1 MGPDFL
7 FLSIFFPIFQVETM
21 VSIELVLRI
30 KMIDAREIAVTV
42 PREGRVADIAE
53 AVLEAEDAPMN
64 KMIRL
69 IFGGRLLQPQDA
81 IAASNINDYAVI
93 HAVITDAPTH
103 PQFHAM
109 HHGAAHGARP
119 PQEPPRLPHAEQWTG
134 NSSAGSMERDQLEGM
149 LMKLP
154 PGIILVLL
162 WYIFLA
168 RGGDLFSW
176 FSTMSL
182 VILTFLYFSYT
193 LPRTINGPLIL
204 LENAFVSLYSYTSS
218 TPGRAHQNG
227 LHPHQDGRL
236 HLDVSSIMIPHLR
249 VHGLFLIDM
258 CAHSDAQV
266 SKSKRNEVCSCFP

>member
-1 MGPDFL
+1 M
-7 FLSIFFPIFQVETM
+7 SSV
-21 VSIELVLRI
+21 VLRI

-42 PREGRVADIAE
+42 PRDGRVADIAE

-103 PQFHAM
+103 PQFIAL

-119 PQEPPRLPHAEQWTG
+119 PQEPPRRPNAEQWTG
-134 NSSAGSMERDQLEGM
+134 NSGAGSMDREQLEGM
-149 LMKLP
+149 LLKLP

-182 VILTFLYFSYT
+182 VILTFLYVSYT
-193 LPRTINGPLIL
+193 LPRPFATI
-204 LENAFVSLYSYTSS
+204 LESAFVSLYSYTSS
-218 TPGRAHQNG
+218 APGRAHQDG
-227 LHPHQDGRL
+227 RRPHQDGRP
-236 HLDVSSIMIPHLR
+236 HLDVSSIRILR
-249 VHGLFLIDM
+249 T
-258 CAHSDAQV
+258 
-266 SKSKRNEVCSCFP
+266 CSRPTCLA